1 MVFFEEYKEYANLD
15 WHFISKKM
23 RNPAWIFDARSILD
37 SEKVKESELN
47 FWRIGDG
54 FNAKNNLNS

>member
-1 MVFFEEYKEYANLD
+1 MVLTEWQEYANLD
-15 WHFISKKM
+15 WSFIAKGM

-37 SEKVKESELN
+37 PQKVKACELN

-54 FNAKNNLNS
+54 FNTQE